1 MKTLYKII
9 LSIIFVFAFASCGE
23 DTINEN
29 GFGTLTGT
37 VVKKGD
43 NTPLD
48 NVKITT
54 NPASST
60 VFTSETGEF
69 IISDI
74 ADGQYSVQAN
84 IDGYL
89 DSFEAATIT
98 DGVTTNVVFELDIST
113 ANNRPPEE
121 PTLLFPIDNA
131 TDVDLIVAFKW
142 TSTDPDDDPIIYT
155 LEVRNS
161 TNEEILLFESLQDT
175 IYTLENLRL
184 GETYFWQVSA
194 TDDINQPVLSNFSSF
209 TTIDESSNRFF
220 YVRRI
225 GDNNVIFSGSDQGGD
240 EDNHN
245 EFQLTSLDKNSFR
258 PRKNNTTNKI
268 AFLRTDGSE
277 THLFTMN
284 TDGTEINKL
293 TNTNPVSGF
302 RQDELDFAWYQNG
315 HRIYYP
321 SLNKIYSISSTGTG
335 NNLIY
340 EAPQG
345 VFITEIDT
353 NSFNDLILIKTND
366 ADGYNARI
374 VIIDTDG
381 VEQQIITEG
390 ESGALGGID
399 FSIDGSKV
407 LFIKDISGSENNE
420 YRQLDSRIFE
430 YDINTDTTIEV
441 ETDKTAGTNDLDCKY
456 SLDNGSIIFMNTSND
471 GVSLKMIYKFI
482 FDGGEET
489 NKELIFSDASMP
501 DWQ

>member
-1 MKTLYKII
+1 MKTFYKII
-9 LSIIFVFAFASCGE
+9 LSSFLVLAFVSCGE

-29 GFGTLTGT
+29 GFGRLTGT

-60 VFTSETGEF
+60 VFTNEDGEF
-69 IISDI
+69 VLNDI
-74 ADGQYSVQAN
+74 AAGQYSVQAN
-84 IDGYL
+84 KDEFL

-113 ANNRPPEE
+113 ANNRPPDE
-121 PTLLFPIDNA
+121 PTLVFPPDNA
-131 TDVDLIVAFKW
+131 TDIDLIVDFLW
-142 TSTDPDDDPIIYT
+142 ITTDPDGDSIEYT

-161 TNEEILLFESLQDT
+161 TNDEILLFENLQDT
-175 IYTLENLRL
+175 IYTLEDLKL
-184 GETYFWQVSA
+184 GETYFWQVTA
-194 TDDINQPVLSNFSSF
+194 TDDINPPVQSNFSSF
-209 TTIDESSNRFF
+209 TTIDESSNRFY
-220 YVRRI
+220 YVRRE
-225 GDNNVIFSGSDQGGD
+225 GDNNIIYSGSDQG
-240 EDNHN
+240 EDDGNHN

-284 TDGTEINKL
+284 TDGSEISKL
-293 TNTNPVSGF
+293 TNTIPVSGF

-315 HRIYYP
+315 QRIYYP
-321 SLNKIYSISSTGTG
+321 NLNKIYSISSSGTG
-335 NNLIY
+335 NTLVY

-353 NSFNDLILIKTND
+353 NEFNDLILIKTND

-374 VIIDTDG
+374 VVIDTGG
-381 VEQQIITEG
+381 VEQEIIIEG
-390 ESGALGGID
+390 ELGALGGID
-399 FSIDGSKV
+399 FSIEGSKV
-407 LFIKDISGSENNE
+407 LYTRDVSEFENNE

-430 YDINTDTTIEV
+430 YDINEDTTIEIDTNKA
-441 ETDKTAGTNDLDCKY
+441 EGTNDLDCKY
-456 SLDNGSIIFMNTSND
+456 SPDNGFIIFMNTSND
-471 GVSLKMIYKFI
+471 GISQKKIYKFI
-482 FDGGEET
+482 HDGGET
-489 NKELIFSDASMP
+489 NKELIFTDASMP